1 SRLGRRRD
9 PAGAPHSG
17 PGRAGERRRPIARRG
32 AARHPPAA
40 GRRGR
45 VRRLGGVVQ
54 RNGRCA
60 RDEDHRAVRGAGAG
74 TPLHGRRRPRAAHAA
89 DGARER
95 GGPPA
100 RPRRRDAGRCR
111 PPLRARRDRR
121 RPPAPHGRGSDGD
134 LPAGCRH
141 GACPHG
147 ARLRGGGGAGDD
159 RRPRMDGRRDR
170 RRRRPHRDGRPPP
183 GAGAGQPDRKRDRA
197 RRRHVQRAHRRGR
210 PPHRG
215 RRHRPRGSRGASRAH
230 LRPVRQGRP
239 GPDRRGK
246 RARPRHR
253 RRQRPPARRHG
264 RGREPRRTRRHV
276 HPAPAGPPTRL
287 RGGSPMRRLASLFV
301 IAMATAACSGNGA
314 VAVSSVPH
322 GTTSPATTSTTIN
335 PTGGFQPAAQVWFVR
350 DGKLFQVTRPVTP
363 GGDVQ
368 VAALHALLAGPT
380 PAERAD
386 GVTSAVPP
394 HTQLLGLGHRAGVA
408 TVDMS
413 AELGQGTNAAAA
425 RLLLAQL
432 VYTVAQAAPIHAMR
446 LRLDDAPVSALPGSG
461 VVVPRTLTRTRYE
474 SLVPP
479 VQIAVIDESGNVL
492 GQRHVR
498 VGDGRFDADVT
509 VKLASHAG
517 RGEVVATDSAG
528 GSARIPVRVGVRPL
542 DVYWTVEGAP
552 RVFNPLHL
560 WVWDNRPVPGP
571 VEVIVRG
578 GNGATAGHALVLP
591 YPCDAAPCRLP
602 LHVVNVP
609 FSLSGVQYGSIE
621 VDTIGPPYYTLR
633 IPRVRLAPGDL
644 PPVCTSS
651 AFTNSA
657 TSPLSRAAAAVSAG
671 AGRYLPTAQLITA
684 LRLRAPQLGRL
695 AVAPEQRIFAG
706 GGLSSS
712 PPANVT
718 WLGETPGGRALTA
731 GYSCGDQG
739 SGQITTH
746 YGGRP

>member
-1 SRLGRRRD
+1 
-9 PAGAPHSG
+9 
-17 PGRAGERRRPIARRG
+17 
-32 AARHPPAA
+32 
-40 GRRGR
+40 
-45 VRRLGGVVQ
+45 
-54 RNGRCA
+54 
-60 RDEDHRAVRGAGAG
+60 
-74 TPLHGRRRPRAAHAA
+74 
-89 DGARER
+89 
-95 GGPPA
+95 
-100 RPRRRDAGRCR
+100 
-111 PPLRARRDRR
+111 
-121 RPPAPHGRGSDGD
+121 
-134 LPAGCRH
+134 
-141 GACPHG
+141 
-147 ARLRGGGGAGDD
+147 
-159 RRPRMDGRRDR
+159 
-170 RRRRPHRDGRPPP
+170 
-183 GAGAGQPDRKRDRA
+183 
-197 RRRHVQRAHRRGR
+197 
-210 PPHRG
+210 
-215 RRHRPRGSRGASRAH
+215 
-230 LRPVRQGRP
+230 
-239 GPDRRGK
+239 
-246 RARPRHR
+246 
-253 RRQRPPARRHG
+253 
-264 RGREPRRTRRHV
+264 
-276 HPAPAGPPTRL
+276 
-287 RGGSPMRRLASLFV
+287 
-301 IAMATAACSGNGA
+301 
-314 VAVSSVPH
+314 VSSVPH
-322 GTTSPATTSTTIN
+322 GATNAATTSTTVT

-350 DGKLFQVTRPVTP
+350 DGKLFQVTREVPAK
-363 GGDVQ
+363 GDVR
-368 VAALHALLAGPT
+368 VAALRALLAGPT
-380 PAERAD
+380 AAERAD
-386 GVTSAVPP
+386 GVTSAVPA

-425 RLLLAQL
+425 PLVLAQL
-432 VYTVAQAAPIHAMR
+432 VYTVTQAAPIHAMR
-446 LRLDDAPVSALPGSG
+446 LKLDDAPVSALPGSG
-461 VVVPRTLTRTRYE
+461 VVVPATLTRARYK
-474 SLVPP
+474 SLAPAIQISGPSALSTAFSP
-479 VQIAVIDESGNVL
+479 VDVTGFGRTGTTMHVSVLDASGQVL

-498 VGDGRFDADVT
+498 VADGRFDADVT

-528 GSARIPVRVGVRPL
+528 DSARIPVRVGVRPL